1 MVCLRVAMIYSEVDF
16 PVVLTVCAQ
25 SDTLE
30 VMKVLDFHSE
40 MKVKRRCG
48 IISKDKY
55 RLEAKKMYSVKDKGT
70 VVPMH
75 AMNRWESER

>member
-1 MVCLRVAMIYSEVDF
+1 M
-16 PVVLTVCAQ
+16 CAQ
-25 SDTLE
+25 SGTFR

-40 MKVKRRCG
+40 MKVTRKCG

-75 AMNRWESER
+75 AMKTWERENSSCCS

>member
-1 MVCLRVAMIYSEVDF
+1 MIYSEVDF
-16 PVVLTVCAQ
+16 PVVLSMCAQ
-25 SDTLE
+25 SSTLE
-30 VMKVLDFHSE
+30 VIKVFAFLSE
-40 MKVKRRCG
+40 MKGKRKCG

-75 AMNRWESER
+75 AMKTWESER